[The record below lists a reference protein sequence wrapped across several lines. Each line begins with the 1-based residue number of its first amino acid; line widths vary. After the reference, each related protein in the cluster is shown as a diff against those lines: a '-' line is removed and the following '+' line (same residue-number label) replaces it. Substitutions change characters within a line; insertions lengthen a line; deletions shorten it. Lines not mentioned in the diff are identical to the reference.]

1 MSRCLGFGS
10 KGPKYDS
17 FASHYQS
24 YYYGG
29 ETPSGGWFACCQRRG
44 MRSECKCSPCCYSL
58 MIFILGISFIT
69 SGVMMYYYP
78 DSIDPTLYYNIY
90 FTNQIIFKVERILI
104 AIGVFMCLSSFCG
117 CETCIGQW
125 FLLII
130 FILIIT
136 SIVFLSII
144 VNDLRNGKTMENNMK
159 SELKLFDDT
168 DNSILARM
176 QQDLHCCGIL
186 NSSDWQENT
195 LFTNGSVPDSCC
207 RNVTI
212 KCGISAQPGQIFHDG
227 CLALAQD
234 YVRLRIL
241 ALLLLAILCV
251 IVVLR
256 IGSSC
261 FIDEDEDDDFI
272 NYLNHNIK
280 FRNGDYY
287 IRVPIEL
294 PK

>member
-1 MSRCLGFGS
+1 
-10 KGPKYDS
+10 
-17 FASHYQS
+17 
-24 YYYGG
+24 
-29 ETPSGGWFACCQRRG
+29 
-44 MRSECKCSPCCYSL
+44 
-58 MIFILGISFIT
+58 
-69 SGVMMYYYP
+69 
-78 DSIDPTLYYNIY
+78 
-90 FTNQIIFKVERILI
+90 
-104 AIGVFMCLSSFCG
+104 
-117 CETCIGQW
+117 
-125 FLLII
+125 
-130 FILIIT
+130 
-136 SIVFLSII
+136 
-144 VNDLRNGKTMENNMK
+144 
-159 SELKLFDDT
+159 
-168 DNSILARM
+168 M

-241 ALLLLAILCV
+241 AILLLAILCV
-251 IVVLR
+251 IVVLL

-280 FRNGDYY
+280 FRNGDYH